1 MFFVS
6 VQGVYEG
13 VMPGKHRRNGDTAT
27 ASSTETR
34 TRRTK
39 TSTSRDNNINQ
50 GSKGQPGHAVPRGWQ
65 PSLDPGSPPTP
76 DTHFASSSN
85 IPGSSNN
92 TRGRGAVRRDTRIST
107 ARESADTAERAAH
120 VNRNGGDGGVD
131 GVGSGSVRRAG
142 AEEVGE
148 KGGWKG
154 YEEGKNAVPWG
165 KSMSYG
171 DAGRGS
177 RGWSEERGHFRVR
190 GEGEDSDEASSDE
203 EGDDLVLRR

>member
-13 VMPGKHRRNGDTAT
+13 VMPGKHARNIDAAA

-39 TSTSRDNNINQ
+39 TSTSRDNNNNQ

-76 DTHFASSSN
+76 DTHLASSSN
-85 IPGSSNN
+85 IQGSSNN
-92 TRGRGAVRRDTRIST
+92 TRGRGAVKGDTGISM
-107 ARESADTAERAAH
+107 ARESVDTAERAAH
-120 VNRNGGDGGVD
+120 VHRSGGDDGGE
-131 GVGSGSVRRAG
+131 GVGLGSVRRAG

-148 KGGWKG
+148 RGGGKGH
-154 YEEGKNAVPWG
+154 EEGKSAVPWG
-165 KSMSYG
+165 KSKSYG

-177 RGWSEERGHFRVR
+177 RGWSEEGGHFGLGR
-190 GEGEDSDEASSDE
+190 EEDSDEASSDE
-203 EGDDLVLRR
+203 EGEDLVFRR